1 MKLLQ
6 KKQKMYLVPR
16 YVYVGTYVPGLHPP
30 PKKIT
35 EGLLMKLLKKNKI
48 KNNNLNTELK
58 EMGVFSAVAGKIT
71 KSIANKSTTGSLP
84 LAVPLAMTPTFSPWT
99 HTSDDSYI
107 YQLSLVLATAIVS
120 CVFQPN
126 ISITENH
133 SNQDPRYSQKTIYYA
148 ILANQIWSWILCSP
162 VVGKSLTPNYRWVQT
177 YLPCVADVHHEA
189 MIDDRWSVGCA
200 KRSCEYLPL
209 KRTILYDPTSKH
221 TEGKH
226 LSFPSS
232 LLRIS

>member
-1 MKLLQ
+1 MK
-6 KKQKMYLVPR
+6 
-16 YVYVGTYVPGLHPP
+16 
-30 PKKIT
+30 
-35 EGLLMKLLKKNKI
+35 
-48 KNNNLNTELK
+48 
-58 EMGVFSAVAGKIT
+58 
-71 KSIANKSTTGSLP
+71 
-84 LAVPLAMTPTFSPWT
+84 
-99 HTSDDSYI
+99 
-107 YQLSLVLATAIVS
+107 
-120 CVFQPN
+120 
-126 ISITENH
+126 ISIDIIAAAAEQKHFTTSSSCFSRASIIAIPLDLLGKDLGIHRQFYPSFVLQVTVVIDIQYLYTNLWTDQQAYSIDCRTGIYSINMTENH
-133 SNQDPRYSQKTIYYA
+133 NNQDPRYSQKTIYYA

-232 LLRIS
+232 LLRISSSCFCILLSFFTRLLTPRVVPL